1 MSTAPQAR
9 VVIVDGVPMSG
20 LLAEPGAGTAPK
32 AVIVALHGGAT
43 TAAYFDCPGHPELSL
58 VRSAP
63 GHRFTIL
70 ALDRPGFGSSALY
83 GNEFDSTPRRIE
95 MTYRAIDAILGSR
108 DRGAG
113 TFVLAHSNGSEL
125 ALRMAAHDRGRDL
138 LGLEFSG
145 TGLHQQDAAA
155 AILAGAS
162 RENIPTGL
170 RELLWEPAELYPAG
184 VSHSVRIKGGPVSP
198 GYEGDLVSSWR
209 RDLPE
214 LAARVGIP
222 VRYTLAEHE
231 RVWSTGP
238 EAVSEVAAL
247 FTATPRFVVNDQAD
261 AGHNLSLGHS
271 APDYHRGVFEFAD
284 ECISTTTDSTT
295 KSDFTTEA
303 K

>member
-9 VVIVDGVPMSG
+9 VVIVDDIPMSG
-20 LLAEPGAGTAPK
+20 LLAEADTRSAPK

-63 GHRFTIL
+63 GHGYTVL

-83 GNEFDSTPRRIE
+83 GGEFDSTPRRIE
-95 MTYRAIDAILGSR
+95 MTYRAIEAILGSR
-108 DRGAG
+108 DHGAG
-113 TFVLAHSNGSEL
+113 VFVLAHSNGSEL
-125 ALRMAAHDRGRDL
+125 ALRMAADDRGRDL

-145 TGLHQQDAAA
+145 TGLHQQGAAA
-155 AILAGAS
+155 AVLAGAS

-170 RELLWEPAELYPAG
+170 RELLWEPADLYPTG
-184 VSHSVRIKGGPVSP
+184 VSRSVRIKGGPVSP
-198 GYEGDLVSSWR
+198 GYESDLVSNWR
-209 RDLPE
+209 RDLPD

-222 VRYTLAEHE
+222 VRYTLGEHE

-238 EAVSEVAAL
+238 TAVTEVAAL
-247 FTATPRFVVNDQAD
+247 FTAAPRFVVNDQAA

-271 APDYHRGVFEFAD
+271 APDYHRGVFDFVD
-284 ECISTTTDSTT
+284 ECISTTTDL
-295 KSDFTTEA
+295 TTEA